1 MSVALG
7 SARSLLFVPG
17 DRPDRF
23 DKALAAGADAVI
35 LDLEDAVAPDHKD
48 SARDAVVAWLTNTSA
63 ERAQRVEATSPSV
76 PVLVRINAAGT
87 PQHDADRAA
96 LAGIP
101 ADRLTAVLLPKAEDP
116 EQIRSIA
123 EATGRPVLAL
133 IETALGLH
141 RAVEVA
147 AEPAVTRLCLGHLDL
162 AADLGCAPSRTAM
175 LTARSTLVLASR
187 LADKPAPIDGVT
199 PALDDPAA
207 LTEDIRHAVE
217 LGFTGKLLIHPRQ
230 VEPTHDALR
239 PEPAELDWATRV
251 LAADG
256 TGAARVD
263 GVMVDAPVLT
273 RARQLL
279 ARADPTGK
287 GIRQ

>member
-48 SARDAVVAWLTNTSA
+48 QARDAVTTALV
-63 ERAQRVEATSPSV
+63 ERPRNEGVEATGV
-76 PVLVRINAAGT
+76 PIVVRINAAGT

-96 LAGIP
+96 LTGIP

-175 LTARSTLVLASR
+175 LTARSALVLASR

-256 TGAARVD
+256 AGAARVD